1 MLTLGELFSEVFEEV
16 LNNCVTEKIDVY
28 KEKREIFIKA
38 GFSQFVDVRTLNN
51 YCDAVKSAYSLNVVN
66 ILPKFD
72 SAVFSV
78 EILPQVAEY
87 IKDAEISAFLH
98 NGTYAMDG
106 NKVSISFNCPLI
118 EKDFK
123 SALEN
128 TVERFFGVNIIVEAT
143 GVSES
148 EAIASLEDYEKQ
160 LEQNKVVIAKQ
171 QKKENSKIIYGRPIK
186 ECAIMPIKEITELSG
201 NVVIEG
207 EMFTK
212 SADVRE
218 TRDHKFIVLFNV
230 TDFTNSIACK
240 IFIDNKAVY
249 ESVIDRLKKGVYMRI
264 RGNAAYDKY
273 AREVVLSVYDINEAV
288 KVERTDDA
296 EVKRVELHL
305 HTQMSNMDST
315 VKIKE
320 LLEKCVKWGHKTVAV
335 TDHGVVQ
342 AFPFMVSEM
351 PKKADLKILYGC
363 EVYLVDIGRSIVF
376 GANNQHITENIV
388 VFDTETTGLN
398 KDEETIIE
406 FGAVKITNGEIT
418 DRFSTFV
425 NPGKPIPPKITQL
438 TGIDDSMVCNSET
451 IDVIL
456 PKFLEFCGD
465 AVLVAHNAGFDIGFV
480 KACAERLGITDFSP
494 TYIDTVELARAF
506 LPDLP
511 KHKLDVVAKE
521 LNISLEGHHRAVN
534 DAETTA
540 AIYLEFAKR
549 LAEMEVTSVED
560 INVAFDEDKDPKK
573 KSYSHAVVFAK
584 NYTGLKNLYK
594 IVSAAHLQYFF
605 KRPRVSKALYLKHY
619 DGLIIGS
626 ACEQGELYRAILHK
640 KDNKE
645 IARIA
650 RFFDYFEVQPLGNNE
665 FMLRKDI
672 VKTQQEL
679 IDINKRIIS
688 LGDYYHK
695 PVVATCDVHYLEPN
709 HDIYRAI
716 LQKGQGY
723 SDADDQAPLYYRTTE
738 EMLNEFSYLPPEK
751 AYEIVVTNTNK
762 IADMCEKII
771 PVPDGTFPPVWPNAP
786 DEIKEMS
793 INKAK
798 RIYGENLPEI
808 VQQRMDKELHSII
821 TYGFSVMYLIAQR
834 LVTKSNADGYLVGS
848 RGSVGSSFVAFLS
861 DITEVNALPPHYVC
875 PKCQYS
881 EFITDGSFG
890 CGVDMPDKNC
900 PKCGEKL
907 YKDGHDIPFET
918 FLGFEGDKEP
928 DIDLNFSGDYQP
940 RAHKYTE
947 VLFGEGHVFRAG
959 TIATLADKTAYGFVK
974 KYLDEKGVV
983 ASNAEI
989 DRLVAGVAGV
999 RRTTGQHPGGV
1010 MILPKGHDIHEF
1022 CPVQHPA
1029 DDTGTEIITTHFD
1042 YHSISGRLLKLDILG
1057 HDDPTMIRMLEDLT
1071 GLDAKTILLD
1081 DPETMSLFKGTEA
1094 LGVTPDQIG
1103 SPVGTFGVPE
1113 FGTAFTRQMLVD
1125 TQPTTFSELCRISGL
1140 SHGTDVWLNN
1150 AQDLIRNGTTTL
1162 KEAIC
1167 CRDDIMVYLMY
1178 AGVPAKSA
1186 FDIMEHV
1193 RKGKGLTSEEIEI
1206 LNANNVPQWYIES
1219 CQKIKYMFPKAH
1231 AVAYVTMA
1239 FRIAW
1244 FKVHMPVAYYTAHF
1258 TVRADDFDYSI
1269 MGDPQTAANERKR
1282 IEALGRDASVK
1293 EKNILTILELV
1304 CEMYARGITFE
1315 KIDLYESDATKFIM
1329 TEKGIRPALNALPG
1343 LGTNAAKSIV
1353 EARQDGEFT
1362 SIEDLRIRS
1371 KVNKTVIEL
1380 MKEQGVLDGMQESNQ
1395 LTFGF

>member
-1 MLTLGELFSEVFEEV
+1 MSELSELLSLLPAPPTDGEAVSINIF
-16 LNNCVTEKIDVY
+16 
-28 KEKREIFIKA
+28 KEKRELYITAKFKSFVTFEALDALCSEVMRCYNLQLAVISPVFDKSIF
-38 GFSQFVDVRTLNN
+38 
-51 YCDAVKSAYSLNVVN
+51 SAAL
-66 ILPKFD
+66 LP
-72 SAVFSV
+72 
-78 EILPQVAEY
+78 EIAKY
-87 IKDAEISAFLH
+87 IKDANIAAFLR
-98 NGTYAMDG
+98 NGTYSLEGD
-106 NKVSISFNCPLI
+106 NVTVSFDCPLI
-118 EKDFK
+118 ECDFK
-123 SALEN
+123 SVLQN
-128 TVERFFGVNIIVEAT
+128 TIAKMFGISVNITAT
-143 GVSES
+143 GVSDEQAVES
-148 EAIASLEDYEKQ
+148 LQSYAKE
-160 LEQNKVVIAKQ
+160 LEQAKAAKALS
-171 QKKENSKIIYGRPIK
+171 QKSENSKIIYGRQIKESAEITPIK
-186 ECAIMPIKEITELSG
+186 DITELSG

-212 SADVRE
+212 AADVRV
-218 TRDHKFIVLFNV
+218 TRDNRYIVLFNV
-230 TDFTNSIACK
+230 TDYTNSIACK
-240 IFIDNKAVY
+240 IFIDNKAVF
-249 ESVIDRLKKGVYMRI
+249 EGVNERLKKGVYMRI
-264 RGNAAYDKY
+264 KGNAAYDKY
-273 AREVVLSVYDINEAV
+273 AREIVLSVYDINTAV
-288 KVERTDDA
+288 KVERMDEA
-296 EVKRVELHL
+296 EEKRVELHL
-305 HTQMSNMDST
+305 HTQMSTMDST
-315 VKIKE
+315 VNIKD

-342 AFPFMVSEM
+342 AFPFMVTM
-351 PKKADLKILYGC
+351 APKKSDLKILYGC

-376 GANNQHITENIV
+376 GANGQSTTENIV

-398 KDEETIIE
+398 CETEEIIE
-406 FGAVKITNGEIT
+406 IGAVKITNGEIT
-418 DRFSTFV
+418 DRFSAFV
-425 NPGKPIPPKITQL
+425 NPGKPIPPKITRL
-438 TGIDDSMVCNSET
+438 TGIDDSMVADSDT

-465 AVLVAHNAGFDIGFV
+465 AVLAAHNAGFDMGFV
-480 KACAERLGITDFSP
+480 KAAAKRLDIKDYSP

-506 LPDLP
+506 LPELP
-511 KHKLDVVAKE
+511 KHKLDFVAKE

-540 AIYLEFAKR
+540 AIYLEFARR

-560 INVAFDEDKDPKK
+560 VNAAFDEEKDPKK

-594 IVSAAHLQYFF
+594 IVSSAHLNYFY
-605 KRPRVSKALYLKHY
+605 KKPRVPKFLYLKHC
-619 DGLIIGS
+619 DGLMIGS
-626 ACEQGELYRAILHK
+626 ACEQGELYRSILHK

-645 IARIA
+645 VARIA

-665 FMLRKDI
+665 FMLRKEI
-672 VKTQQEL
+672 VKSRDEL

-695 PVVATCDVHYLEPN
+695 PVVATCDVHFLDP
-709 HDIYRAI
+709 HHSIYRAI

-723 SDADDQAPLYYRTTE
+723 SDADQQAPLYYRTTN
-738 EMLNEFSYLPPEK
+738 EMLEEFSYLPKEK

-762 IADMCEKII
+762 IADMCEKIQ

-793 INKAK
+793 ENKAK
-798 RIYGENLPEI
+798 RIYGEPLPSI
-808 VQQRMDKELHSII
+808 VRERMDKELHSII

-834 LVTKSNADGYLVGS
+834 LVTKSNSDGYLVGS
-848 RGSVGSSFVAFLS
+848 RGSVGSSFIAFLS

-875 PKCQYS
+875 KKCKHS

-890 CGVDMPDKNC
+890 CGVDMPDKVC
-900 PKCGEKL
+900 PVCGEML

-918 FLGFEGDKEP
+918 FLGFAGDKEP

-989 DRLVAGVAGV
+989 DRLVNGVAGV
-999 RRTTGQHPGGV
+999 KRTTGQHPGGV

-1022 CPVQHPA
+1022 CPIQHPA

-1057 HDDPTMIRMLEDLT
+1057 HDDPTVIRMLEDLT
-1071 GLDAKTILLD
+1071 GMDAKTIMLD
-1081 DPETMSLFKGTEA
+1081 DKETMSLFTGTEA
-1094 LGVTPDQIG
+1094 LGVTPEEIG

-1113 FGTAFTRQMLVD
+1113 FGTQFVRQMLVD
-1125 TQPTTFSELCRISGL
+1125 TKPTTFSELCRISGL
-1140 SHGTDVWLNN
+1140 SHGTDVWLGN
-1150 AQDLIRNGTTTL
+1150 AQSLIEQGITTL

-1167 CRDDIMVYLMY
+1167 TRDDIMLYLMY
-1178 AGVPAKSA
+1178 AGVPAKNA

-1193 RKGKGLTSEEIEI
+1193 RKGKGLNEEEIEI
-1206 LNANNVPQWYIES
+1206 LNNNNIPQWYIDS

-1244 FKVHMPVAYYTAHF
+1244 FKVHVPKAYYTAYF
-1258 TVRADDFDYSI
+1258 TVRADDFDISV
-1269 MGDPQTAANERKR
+1269 MHDAETANRERKR

-1293 EKNILTILELV
+1293 EKSVLIILELV
-1304 CEMYARGITFE
+1304 CEMFARGLVFD
-1315 KIDLYESDATKFIM
+1315 KIDLYKSEGVKFTM
-1329 TEKGIRPALNALPG
+1329 TDDGIRPPLNALPG
-1343 LGTNAAKSIV
+1343 LGSNAALSII
-1353 EARQDGEFT
+1353 EARKDGEFS
-1362 SIEDLRIRS
+1362 SIEDLRTRS

-1380 MKEQGVLDGMQESNQ
+1380 MKTQGVLDGMPESNQ
-1395 LTFGF
+1395 LSFF